1 MQAFALLLDTLT
13 TTPSRKGKLALLVD
27 YFRNAPDPDRGFAL
41 AALTD
46 GLFPRLPLRRSLAM
60 LLETRVDPVLY
71 ALSRDYVGDTAET
84 VALMWPE
91 PAERGRAPRLSEVV
105 AVVSAT
111 PPTEIPALLENLLD
125 RLDVR
130 GRWALLKLIG
140 GAPRVG
146 VSARLAKTALAEM
159 NGHAVSEI
167 EEIWHALAPPYA
179 DLFLWLTGA
188 GERPDAGGKPV
199 FRPLMLAH
207 AIEDPDWASFAAED
221 FAAEWKWD
229 GIRIQIA
236 AHGEHVRI
244 FSRTGDDI
252 SRSFPEIVSAFQ
264 GLDVLLDGELL
275 VARSGLVAPFNDL
288 QQRLN
293 RKVVTGRMLK
303 NHPAHVRLYDLLIDG
318 GEDVREL
325 SFRERRQRLEAWFA
339 TKRPPLADIS
349 PLVPFKTRNDLD
361 TLWGEARE
369 TGIEGLM
376 LKRWSSPYLSGRP
389 RGHWFKWK
397 RAALTLDCVL
407 MYAQR
412 GSGKRS
418 SYYSDYT
425 FGVWRE
431 MTEQPAEGSPH
442 GNVHPGHELVPVGK
456 AYSGFTDAELAE
468 IDRFVRNHTTEQFGP
483 VRAVEPRLVLEV
495 AFDAIFSSSRHKSGL
510 AMRFPRI
517 HRIRWDKPPEEADT
531 LDTARRLMEGAA
543 QSAPVADRL

>member
-1 MQAFALLLDTLT
+1 MQPFSLLLDTLT
-13 TTPSRKGKLALLVD
+13 TTPSRKGKLSLLVD
-27 YFRNAPDPDRGFAL
+27 YFCASPDPDRGFAL

-46 GLFPRLPLRRSLAM
+46 GLFPRLPLRRSLAV

-91 PAERGRAPRLSEVV
+91 LKLRGEPPRLREVV
-105 AVVSAT
+105 AAFAKAQ
-111 PPTEIPALLENLLD
+111 PTEVPAILGDFLD

-159 NGHAVSEI
+159 SGHDVSDI
-167 EEIWHALAPPYA
+167 EEIWHAIAPPYT
-179 DLFLWLTGA
+179 DLFRWLE
-188 GERPDAGGKPV
+188 GEGPRPDAGGKPV

-207 AIEDPDWASFAAED
+207 AIEEQDWTTFEPGE

-229 GIRIQIA
+229 GIRVQIA

-252 SRSFPEIVSAFQ
+252 SRSFPEIVTAFE

-275 VARSGLVAPFNDL
+275 VARRGIVAPFNDL

-293 RKVVTGRMLK
+293 RKAVTGRMLK
-303 NHPAHVRLYDLLIDG
+303 DHPAHVRLYDLLIDG
-318 GEDVREL
+318 SEDLRSL
-325 SFRERRQRLEAWFA
+325 SFRERRVRLEDWHEG
-339 TKRPPLADIS
+339 KRPPLSDIS
-349 PLVPFKTRNDLD
+349 PLVPFATREELD
-361 TLWGEARE
+361 TLWADARD

-376 LKRWSSPYLSGRP
+376 LKRWTSPYLSGRP

-425 FGVWRE
+425 FGVWRSIE
-431 MTEQPAEGSPH
+431 EPQSETSPR
-442 GNVHPGHELVPVGK
+442 GDVYPGHELVPVGK
-456 AYSGFTDAELAE
+456 AYSGFTDAELTE

-495 AFDAIFSSSRHKSGL
+495 AFDAIFRSPRHKSGL

-517 HRIRWDKPPEEADT
+517 HRIRWDKPAREADT
-531 LDTARRLMEGAA
+531 IEAARNLMETPRTDQISGAN
-543 QSAPVADRL
+543 

>member
-1 MQAFALLLDTLT
+1 MEPFALLLDTLT
-13 TTPSRKGKLALLVD
+13 TTPSRKGKLSLLSG
-27 YFRNAPDPDRGFAL
+27 YFRTAPDPDRGFAL

-46 GLFPRLPLRRSLAM
+46 GLFPRLPLRRSLAT

-91 PAERGRAPRLSEVV
+91 PAVREPAPRLSETV
-105 AVVSAT
+105 
-111 PPTEIPALLENLLD
+111 ALLASADASEIATTLGKLLD

-159 NGHAVSEI
+159 SGHDVADI
-167 EEIWHALAPPYA
+167 EEIWHALAPPYT
-179 DLFLWLTGA
+179 DLFQWLEGQA
-188 GERPDAGGKPV
+188 PRPDATGKPV

-207 AIEDPDWASFAAED
+207 AIEDPDWSNFVAED

-229 GIRIQIA
+229 GIRVQIA

-252 SRSFPEIVSAFQ
+252 SRSFPDIVAAFE

-275 VARSGLVAPFNDL
+275 VARRGTVAPFNDL

-293 RKVVTGRMLK
+293 RKAVTGKMLK
-303 NHPAHVRLYDLLIDG
+303 DHPAHVRLYDILIDG
-318 GEDVREL
+318 SEDLREL
-325 SFRERRQRLEAWFA
+325 SFRDRRSRLEAWFS
-339 TKRPPLADIS
+339 KMRPPLSDVS
-349 PLVPFKTRNDLD
+349 PLVPFATRDELD
-361 TLWGEARE
+361 TLWTDARQS
-369 TGIEGLM
+369 GIEGLM
-376 LKRWSSPYLSGRP
+376 LKRWTSPYLSGRP

-397 RAALTLDCVL
+397 RAAQTLDCVL

-431 MTEQPAEGSPH
+431 IAQPPGEGAPR
-442 GNVHPGHELVPVGK
+442 GDIYPGHELVPVGK
-456 AYSGFTDAELAE
+456 AYSGMTDAELSE

-495 AFDAIFSSSRHKSGL
+495 AFDAIFPSSRHKSGL

-517 HRIRWDKPPEEADT
+517 HRIRWDKPPVEADT
-531 LDTARRLMEGAA
+531 LDTARKLIAEP
-543 QSAPVADRL
+543 SNETVPAPL

>member
-1 MQAFALLLDTLT
+1 M
-13 TTPSRKGKLALLVD
+13 S
-27 YFRNAPDPDRGFAL
+27 
-41 AALTD
+41 
-46 GLFPRLPLRRSLAM
+46 
-60 LLETRVDPVLY
+60 
-71 ALSRDYVGDTAET
+71 
-84 VALMWPE
+84 
-91 PAERGRAPRLSEVV
+91 
-105 AVVSAT
+105 
-111 PPTEIPALLENLLD
+111 
-125 RLDVR
+125 
-130 GRWALLKLIG
+130 
-140 GAPRVG
+140 
-146 VSARLAKTALAEM
+146 
-159 NGHAVSEI
+159 GHAVTEI
-167 EEIWHALAPPYA
+167 EEIWHALEPPYT
-179 DLFLWLTGA
+179 DLFLWLTGS
-188 GERPDAGGKPV
+188 GTRPDAGGKPV

-207 AIEDPDWASFAAED
+207 AIEDQDWASFAPED

-229 GIRIQIA
+229 GIRVQIA

-252 SRSFPEIVSAFQ
+252 SRSFPEIVTAFE

-293 RKVVTGRMLK
+293 RKAVTGKMLK
-303 NHPAHVRLYDLLIDG
+303 DHPAHVRLYDLLIDG
-318 GEDVREL
+318 SDDLRAM
-325 SFRERRQRLEAWFA
+325 SFRERRQRLEAWFTA
-339 TKRPPLADIS
+339 KPPPLADVS
-349 PLVPFKTRNDLD
+349 PLVPFASRDELD
-361 TLWGEARE
+361 TLWADARE

-407 MYAQR
+407 LYAQR

-425 FGVWRE
+425 FGVWRPIE
-431 MTEQPAEGSPH
+431 PEKLAEPAPEGAPR
-442 GNVHPGHELVPVGK
+442 GDIYPGHELVPVGK

-495 AFDAIFSSSRHKSGL
+495 AFDAIFASSRHKSGL

-531 LDTARRLMEGAA
+531 LETARRLMEGAA
-543 QSAPVADRL
+543 TGEKASPV